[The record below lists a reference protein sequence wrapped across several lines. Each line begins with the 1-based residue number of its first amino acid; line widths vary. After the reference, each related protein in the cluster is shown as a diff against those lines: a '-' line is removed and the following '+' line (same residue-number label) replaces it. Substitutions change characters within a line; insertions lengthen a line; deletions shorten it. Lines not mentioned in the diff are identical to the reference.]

1 MDSFVRRPAA
11 TTRRLAWLAAVALV
25 GVAGLAA
32 CGSDGGGESIDLTG
46 TTWVLTELDGEPLPD
61 GVTVDLTFDGE
72 RVAGSSGC
80 NQYSS
85 AATFEDG
92 AVSVEPAIASTM
104 MACEQPAMD
113 VEMAYL
119 TALAEVT
126 NYTVEGSTLVL
137 ADSGDV
143 IRASYAG

>member
-1 MDSFVRRPAA
+1 M
-11 TTRRLAWLAAVALV
+11 AWLAAVALV

-32 CGSDGGGESIDLTG
+32 CGSDDGAESIDLTG

-126 NYTVEGSTLVL
+126 NYTVEGTTLVL

-143 IRASYAG
+143 IRAIYTG

>member
-1 MDSFVRRPAA
+1 MDSFERRPAA
-11 TTRRLAWLAAVALV
+11 TTRRMAWLAAVALV

-32 CGSDGGGESIDLTG
+32 CGSDDGAESIDLTG

-61 GVTVDLTFDGE
+61 GVTVDLMFDGE

-143 IRASYAG
+143 IRASYTG

>member
-32 CGSDGGGESIDLTG
+32 CGSNDGAESIDLTG

-113 VEMAYL
+113 VETAYL